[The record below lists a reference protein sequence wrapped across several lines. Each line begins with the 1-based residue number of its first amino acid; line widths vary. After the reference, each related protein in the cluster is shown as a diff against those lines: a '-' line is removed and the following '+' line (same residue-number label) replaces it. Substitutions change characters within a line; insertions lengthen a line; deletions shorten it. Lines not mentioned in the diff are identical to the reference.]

1 MSVRVPISIGE
12 LWDKYSILL
21 IKKDKI
27 KNKEKLKYVITEI
40 DFLDSKMEQYS
51 YKDND
56 FFLQLKNVNKEMWEI
71 EDLIRKKEEMKTF
84 DNEFIKLARLV
95 YYTNDKRSEIKKNIN
110 IYFNSIIHEVKD
122 YVKYQ

>member
-1 MSVRVPISIGE
+1 M
-12 LWDKYSILL
+12 
-21 IKKDKI
+21 
-27 KNKEKLKYVITEI
+27 
-40 DFLDSKMEQYS
+40 Q
-51 YKDND
+51 
-56 FFLQLKNVNKEMWEI
+56 
-71 EDLIRKKEEMKTF
+71 EEMKTF